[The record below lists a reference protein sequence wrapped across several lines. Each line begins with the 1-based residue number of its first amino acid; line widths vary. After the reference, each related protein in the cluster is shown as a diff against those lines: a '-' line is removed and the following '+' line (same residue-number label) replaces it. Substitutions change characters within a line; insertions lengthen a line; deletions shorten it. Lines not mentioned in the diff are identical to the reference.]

1 VISFRV
7 KDQKHSYVKEFHGE
21 GWGVSFYEFLE
32 ACLAEETL
40 TVYLRR
46 KQQRDL
52 PR

>member
-1 VISFRV
+1 MISFRI
-7 KDQKHSYVKEFHGE
+7 KDQKHTYFKGFHGK
-21 GWGVSFYEFLE
+21 GWGVSFCEFLE

-52 PR
+52 PQ